1 MAYISLPRLT
11 SDMNNPNK
19 ISQGIV
25 DMPSILLGLTRN
37 LGGFPAFFVAPLM
50 RNAYFSLENASYSER
65 GRAEPKVTVITHKLS
80 TQIVLKFQKAKTV

>member
-37 LGGFPAFFVAPLM
+37 LGGFPAFFMGPLM

-80 TQIVLKFQKAKTV
+80 S